1 MANKSKSKKKNQ
13 VSETPKETEV
23 IKKGLSPLNLIII
36 AIAAVVVI
44 YIVANYFSGNP
55 KTDEEYVFKKQG
67 ELTFLNP
74 EGQPITKIDIQ
85 IANTEFDRQLG
96 LMFRK
101 SMGENQGMLFEFP
114 EASVQSFWMRNTLIS
129 LDMIFI
135 DSNKKIITIH
145 KNTKVMSDQSYSS
158 TGPAKY
164 VLEVDAGFS
173 DKNNIKVGDKI
184 EWTAINPN

>member
-1 MANKSKSKKKNQ
+1 MANKSKSKKKTQGSITQN
-13 VSETPKETEV
+13 ETEV
-23 IKKGLSPLNLIII
+23 TKKVLTPLNLIII
-36 AIAAVVVI
+36 AIAAIVI
-44 YIVANYFSGNP
+44 VYLIANYFSGNP

-67 ELTFLNP
+67 ELNFLNP
-74 EGQPITKIDIQ
+74 DGQPITKIDIQ

-101 SMGENQGMLFEFP
+101 SMGKNQGMLFVFP
-114 EASVQSFWMRNTLIS
+114 EARVQSFWMRNTLIS

-135 DSNKKIITIH
+135 DSNKTIISIQR
-145 KNTKVMSDQSYSS
+145 NTKVMSDQSYSS

-184 EWTAINPN
+184 DWTAVNSN

>member
-1 MANKSKSKKKNQ
+1 MPKKSKKKTQ
-13 VSETPKETEV
+13 VSTNKKETEV
-23 IKKGLSPLNLIII
+23 NKKAISPLNLILI
-36 AIAAVVVI
+36 AIAAIVVI
-44 YIVANYFSGNP
+44 YIIANYFSGNP

-74 EGQPITKIDIQ
+74 DGQPITKINIQ

-101 SMGENQGMLFEFP
+101 SMEENQGMLFIFP
-114 EASVQSFWMRNTLIS
+114 EARVQSFWMRNTLIS

-135 DSNKKIITIH
+135 DVNKKIITIH
-145 KNTKVMSDQSYSS
+145 KNTKVMSDQSYAS

-164 VLEVDAGFS
+164 VLEVDAGFA
-173 DKNNIKVGDKI
+173 DKNNIKVGDTI
-184 EWTAINPN
+184 EWTSINTN